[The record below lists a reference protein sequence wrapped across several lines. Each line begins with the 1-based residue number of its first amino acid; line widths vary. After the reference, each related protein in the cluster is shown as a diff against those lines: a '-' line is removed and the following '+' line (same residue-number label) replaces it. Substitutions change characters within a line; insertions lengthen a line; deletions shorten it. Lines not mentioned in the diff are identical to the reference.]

1 MRVEALPARLVAHQ
15 QLHRRLGARRVGV
28 GAAGLEREEAA
39 LAEGRVEGQVDGVEQ
54 LPAAAEVALQGG
66 QAAAPAQLGRGA
78 VEDPHVGVAEAVD
91 RLQPVADGEQAI
103 ATEQRED
110 LGLQRVD
117 VLELVHHHGVEAAGP
132 APAQVVAGEQEV
144 AHAEL
149 EVVEVEAGGRALEAR
164 VAVRER
170 DQQRVEDGERRDR
183 AGVHEGLAPGGQ
195 RVAVALAGG
204 RGQRG
209 GAVAGQAQRVERGG
223 RRLPARR
230 DRRLRCRQGVARGV
244 HGLARR
250 GGSEVG
256 RRLRRGRGRRG
267 RRDGDSDRLDG
278 GQARLRLPRR
288 AQLGVGGEHH
298 PAHAGGAVGGDD
310 VERAVGTARP
320 EHVVQRG
327 VEGGA
332 PQAPRLALV
341 EHGCVGVEA
350 GVERV
355 GTQQPGAEAVDGRHR
370 RGLRGPRQIR
380 SLGHEHARPHT
391 LLELL
396 GRLLGEGDGEDA
408 LDRDAVLEHRG
419 REPLDH
425 HRRLAGPRAGGE
437 QERTVAQ
444 LDGAALLR
452 GQGHGWPARQTPG

>member
-1 MRVEALPARLVAHQ
+1 MRAPSARASAWRQGGAPCASSALPARLVAHQ

-66 QAAAPAQLGRGA
+66 QAPAPAQLGRGA

-91 RLQPVADGEQAI
+91 RLQAVADGEQAI

-204 RGQRG
+204 RGRARRRRCG
-209 GAVAGQAQRVERGG
+209 AGAAGRARRAPPARPPRRPLCAAARASRAASTDLHDAAPARSAAACAAAAAVA
-223 RRLPARR
+223 
-230 DRRLRCRQGVARGV
+230 VAAAATATGF
-244 HGLARR
+244 
-250 GGSEVG
+250 
-256 RRLRRGRGRRG
+256 
-267 RRDGDSDRLDG
+267 DG

-288 AQLGVGGEHH
+288 AQLGVGARTPSRARGRGRRRRRRRARRRDRPARARRAARRRRRRPAGAPPRARRARLRRGRGRRRARGHAAAGSRSRGWSTPPRPPRPAPNPVARPRACA
-298 PAHAGGAVGGDD
+298 PAHAA
-310 VERAVGTARP
+310 
-320 EHVVQRG
+320 
-327 VEGGA
+327 
-332 PQAPRLALV
+332 
-341 EHGCVGVEA
+341 
-350 GVERV
+350 
-355 GTQQPGAEAVDGRHR
+355 
-370 RGLRGPRQIR
+370 
-380 SLGHEHARPHT
+380 
-391 LLELL
+391 
-396 GRLLGEGDGEDA
+396 
-408 LDRDAVLEHRG
+408 
-419 REPLDH
+419 
-425 HRRLAGPRAGGE
+425 
-437 QERTVAQ
+437 
-444 LDGAALLR
+444 
-452 GQGHGWPARQTPG
+452 

>member
-1 MRVEALPARLVAHQ
+1 MRVEPLPARLVAHQ

-91 RLQPVADGEQAI
+91 RLQAVADGEQAI

-170 DQQRVEDGERRDR
+170 DQQRIEDGERRDR

-230 DRRLRCRQGVARGV
+230 DRRLRRRQGVARGV

-267 RRDGDSDRLDG
+267 RRGGDRDRL
-278 GQARLRLPRR
+278 RRR
-288 AQLGVGGEHH
+288 AGAA
-298 PAHAGGAVGGDD
+298 PSAPPSAVGRGRRTPS
-310 VERAVGTARP
+310 RARGRGRRRRRRRAR
-320 EHVVQRG
+320 
-327 VEGGA
+327 
-332 PQAPRLALV
+332 
-341 EHGCVGVEA
+341 
-350 GVERV
+350 
-355 GTQQPGAEAVDGRHR
+355 R
-370 RGLRGPRQIR
+370 RGRPARARRAARRRTRQLRRRPASR
-380 SLGHEHARPHT
+380 SSS
-391 LLELL
+391 
-396 GRLLGEGDGEDA
+396 
-408 LDRDAVLEHRG
+408 
-419 REPLDH
+419 
-425 HRRLAGPRAGGE
+425 
-437 QERTVAQ
+437 TVA
-444 LDGAALLR
+444 
-452 GQGHGWPARQTPG
+452 